1 MVSYLHRLLAP
12 RGVIVVPVEM
22 ELQKI
27 SAVGNIFCDTVISFV
42 QFNQLVIPKQADL
55 DKAYAAHPLHS
66 FPPLAPSMTVEEK
79 KNRLMLEKLA
89 SQGKL
94 GANSAVM
101 RAMLL
106 LPRCHFVPEEEKADA
121 YKSYPMCI
129 SRYGF
134 NVSAQQIYTTC
145 MELLDVHEGCTFLDI
160 GCGCGYLTAVA
171 GILVG
176 RTGRVVGW
184 DLNHEIVQFAHDNI
198 ASLPEPL
205 GAELLQHMELSVH
218 NCLLPTA
225 PEVTFDRIYCGASCP
240 KYLLYRLCL
249 LLAPGGLLVGP
260 VVNSLVRVR
269 KHPRTQALEETRM
282 FSVRFGQLVLPD
294 PEEERA
300 AYESVTA
307 QALADWQGRRSRRQ
321 QQEQQ
326 GHHQHQPQQ
335 QVSGLPRCALCGRG
349 AADACL
355 NPCCHTTAC
364 VACAA
369 SLAACPACGAPVQRV
384 VHAVCSTPV

>member
-1 MVSYLHRLLAP
+1 MITLRRFPSRWVLSYCSTWSSP
-12 RGVIVVPVEM
+12 
-22 ELQKI
+22 
-27 SAVGNIFCDTVISFV
+27 
-42 QFNQLVIPKQADL
+42 
-55 DKAYAAHPLHS
+55 
-66 FPPLAPSMTVEEK
+66 
-79 KNRLMLEKLA
+79 
-89 SQGKL
+89 
-94 GANSAVM
+94 
-101 RAMLL
+101 
-106 LPRCHFVPEEEKADA
+106 
-121 YKSYPMCI
+121 
-129 SRYGF
+129 
-134 NVSAQQIYTTC
+134 YTTAC
-145 MELLDVHEGCTFLDI
+145 FPQHRRSPLTGCARVLREAWRINKQIILENGGPSF
-160 GCGCGYLTAVA
+160 CG
-171 GILVG
+171 
-176 RTGRVVGW
+176 
-184 DLNHEIVQFAHDNI
+184 
-198 ASLPEPL
+198 
-205 GAELLQHMELSVH
+205 QHL
-218 NCLLPTA
+218 
-225 PEVTFDRIYCGASCP
+225 FQIYCGASCP